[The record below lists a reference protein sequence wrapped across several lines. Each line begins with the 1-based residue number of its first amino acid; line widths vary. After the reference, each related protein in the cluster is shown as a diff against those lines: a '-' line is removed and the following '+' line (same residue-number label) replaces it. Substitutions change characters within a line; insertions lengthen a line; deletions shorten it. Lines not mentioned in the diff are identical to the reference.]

1 MQDAGHRTAG
11 KTDSMENM
19 ALKDFGNMNDTEG
32 RENMDGLQIAR
43 REGGPGGR
51 TIAAISTAQA
61 PGGIGVIRI
70 SGPRALETADRVFFS
85 AGGKK
90 ISGQKG
96 YTVLY
101 GEVRELSSGEKLD
114 EALATCFR
122 APRSFTGED
131 VAELS
136 CHGGL
141 YILRRVLKEVYAA
154 GASPAEPGEFT
165 RRAFLNGKIGLTEA
179 ESVMELIS
187 AQGAGAARA
196 AMAGHEGV
204 LEKRIRS
211 LRERLVGLA
220 AHLDAWADYPE
231 EDIEEVTGDALERSL
246 AEASEEIGRL
256 LSSFETGKILRE
268 GVDTVIAG
276 RPNAGKSTLMN
287 LLSGCERSIVTDVAG
302 TTRDIVEETVL
313 LGDIPLRLADT
324 AGLRFTE
331 DPVESIGVEKARQR
345 LASAGLILAVFDSS
359 CELNEEDRELINA
372 CRGVP
377 SVAVINKSDL
387 ESKMDYSYIRESF
400 RHSVVISALSGDG
413 LAELSREVTD
423 LLRTGA
429 LDPDEGI
436 LFTERQRD
444 AARRAGEG
452 VEEARQALRMGMTLD
467 AVTVSLEGAVSALL
481 ELTGE
486 RASEAVVEQVF
497 AHFCVGK

>member
-1 MQDAGHRTAG
+1 MLQKGMDTMTGIADEKTKNVNTA
-11 KTDSMENM
+11 N
-19 ALKDFGNMNDTEG
+19 FG
-32 RENMDGLQIAR
+32 REFSRGK
-43 REGGPGGR
+43 

-61 PGGIGVIRI
+61 PGGIGIIRI
-70 SGPRALETADRVFFS
+70 SGPKAFEIADRVFFARS
-85 AGGKK
+85 GKK
-90 ISGQKG
+90 ISQQKG

-101 GEVRELSSGEKLD
+101 GEVRDLSSGEKLD

-141 YILRRVLKEVYAA
+141 YILRSVLKEVYAA

-196 AMAGHEGV
+196 AIAGHEGV

-211 LRERLVGLA
+211 LRESLVGLA

-231 EDIEEVTGDALERSL
+231 EDIEEVTDDALEASL
-246 AEASEEIGRL
+246 MKAHEEIQRL
-256 LSSFETGKILRE
+256 LSSFDTGKILRE

-331 DPVESIGVEKARQR
+331 DPVESIGVEKARER

-359 CELNEEDRELINA
+359 CALNEEDRELVRA
-372 CRGVP
+372 CKGIP
-377 SVAVINKSDL
+377 SVAVVNKSDL
-387 ESKMDYSYIRESF
+387 ESKIDYSYIKSNF
-400 RHSVVISALSGDG
+400 KHIVILSALQGDG
-413 LAELSREVTD
+413 LEDLHREVTE
-423 LLRTGA
+423 LLKTGA
-429 LDPDEGI
+429 LDPNEGI

-444 AARRAGEG
+444 AARRAGDG
-452 VEEARQALRMGMTLD
+452 VEEALEALRMGMTLD

>member
-1 MQDAGHRTAG
+1 MLLILFARNSIIVTFSAHVGKAQADLAVVDGHLQFARQ
-11 KTDSMENM
+11 
-19 ALKDFGNMNDTEG
+19 FGMLFRARG
-32 RENMDGLQIAR
+32 LRKHAHLLALQIAQR
-43 REGGPGGR
+43 PVVEHLPRHGQIAEREMVKAHAAQHVHFANAVFHTALAEQFPRGALEAAAQYVGHERALVHAEEAAAEAARLAALAGGR
-51 TIAAISTAQA
+51 AA
-61 PGGIGVIRI
+61 
-70 SGPRALETADRVFFS
+70 ALV
-85 AGGKK
+85 
-90 ISGQKG
+90 
-96 YTVLY
+96 
-101 GEVRELSSGEKLD
+101 
-114 EALATCFR
+114 
-122 APRSFTGED
+122 
-131 VAELS
+131 
-136 CHGGL
+136 
-141 YILRRVLKEVYAA
+141 
-154 GASPAEPGEFT
+154 PAEAAVP
-165 RRAFLNGKIGLTEA
+165 EA
-179 ESVMELIS
+179 S
-187 AQGAGAARA
+187 AAGAARA